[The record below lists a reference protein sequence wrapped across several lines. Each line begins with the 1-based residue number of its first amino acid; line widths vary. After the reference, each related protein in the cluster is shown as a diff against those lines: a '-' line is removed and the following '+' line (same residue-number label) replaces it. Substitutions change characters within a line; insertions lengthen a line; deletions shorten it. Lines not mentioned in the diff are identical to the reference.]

1 MDAPVTRNGPTINR
15 ARRVKRSVLVLFQTL
30 RYPVACS
37 TRPNPSRLPTRP
49 LPDLPRYCYENDPV
63 GIIFIHNGAP
73 QVLVGCQI
81 ASESGRRRYGWI
93 QITGHSSASLASALG
108 LDNGDRGRPDDLD
121 QSGQARREV
130 ETRNIGSAFPA
141 RQAFHRH
148 PPRTCPGV
156 PNARAAPLGQRLLRL
171 FPRRSLFHR
180 LLAAQ
185 CVPAIELSFGRVL
198 PGLSSTL

>member
-15 ARRVKRSVLVLFQTL
+15 ARRVKRSVLVLFQAL

-49 LPDLPRYCYENDPV
+49 LPDLPRY
-63 GIIFIHNGAP
+63 
-73 QVLVGCQI
+73 CQI